1 MAEQPRKDLDAMITK
16 MNLAKQALQGLTVV
30 VMDQVTAEA
39 EMTTS
44 IQIQARAIGVEIR
57 DVATLR
63 RIIRGGVTVETT

>member
-16 MNLAKQALQGLTVV
+16 MNLAKQAHQGLTVV

-63 RIIRGGVTVETT
+63 RIIRGGVIVETT